1 MKEQIQTKEKEQRLT
16 LENRRRLTIS
26 GVTDTDR
33 FDEKSVLL
41 YTVLG
46 ELTVKGSDLHISEL
60 SVDSGD
66 MLIEGEINAVIFG
79 DSHVK
84 GPLSFFE
91 RITK

>member
-1 MKEQIQTKEKEQRLT
+1 MKGPGQDMIKEQRLS

-60 SVDSGD
+60 SVESGE
-66 MLIEGEINAVIFG
+66 MLIEGEINALIFG
-79 DSHVK
+79 DSQVK